1 MERER
6 ERERERW
13 CSLNSWVTVVGGSRE
28 GERERDGA
36 LWNHALLLWVGPERE
51 RESVV
56 GPDRESVCVV
66 FRKRYGKEELRVS
79 TAFFACTC
87 NCTLHSCR
95 VSVVAAAAGPPS
107 LFTPVAVAV
116 VVGSWQKCIVSLV
129 VATTYC
135 LSVCTT
141 PVNFV
146 ATVASC
152 YGHPAAA
159 ATECG
164 KEAWRRRRSFGIKR
178 RI

>member
-1 MERER
+1 
-6 ERERERW
+6 
-13 CSLNSWVTVVGGSRE
+13 
-28 GERERDGA
+28 
-36 LWNHALLLWVGPERE
+36 
-51 RESVV
+51 
-56 GPDRESVCVV
+56 
-66 FRKRYGKEELRVS
+66 
-79 TAFFACTC
+79 
-87 NCTLHSCR
+87 

-107 LFTPVAVAV
+107 LFAPVVAAAVA
-116 VVGSWQKCIVSLV
+116 VGSWQKCIVSLV

-141 PVNFV
+141 AVNFV

-164 KEAWRRRRSFGIKR
+164 NEALRRRRSFGIRR

>member
-1 MERER
+1 MGPERER
-6 ERERERW
+6 ER
-13 CSLNSWVTVVGGSRE
+13 
-28 GERERDGA
+28 ERERDGA

-51 RESVV
+51 RE
-56 GPDRESVCVV
+56 RERDCCGTRQRERVCVV

-107 LFTPVAVAV
+107 LFTPAAVAV

-164 KEAWRRRRSFGIKR
+164 KEAWRRRRSFGIRR